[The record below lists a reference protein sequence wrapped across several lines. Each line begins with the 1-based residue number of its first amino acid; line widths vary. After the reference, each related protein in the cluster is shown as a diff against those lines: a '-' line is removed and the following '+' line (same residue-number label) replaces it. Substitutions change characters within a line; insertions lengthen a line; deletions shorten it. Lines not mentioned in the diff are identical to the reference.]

1 MDVSE
6 EKWHRYGPGCIHISS
21 QFPNANHTFTCEIQ
35 EEISDLPQTS
45 FFFCFVLLFWL
56 LFVYEPPCPPPPP
69 PPQAEAEAV
78 RQGRQTLTCKQRR
91 TKHPI
96 CAISRK
102 GAALIGFHAGQT
114 FKHPENRWKANTADS
129 CRLQKAVR
137 WQRDYL
143 DRRDAALHST
153 QEKGPK
159 ELSLV
164 PFMFVFCREV
174 SAFTSLFLC
183 REK

>member
-1 MDVSE
+1 M
-6 EKWHRYGPGCIHISS
+6 WNPGRNIWSS
-21 QFPNANHTFTCEIQ
+21 
-35 EEISDLPQTS
+35 SDL
-45 FFFCFVLLFWL
+45 FFFLFCFAVLATVRLRAPL
-56 LFVYEPPCPPPPP
+56 PAASSP

-143 DRRDAALHST
+143 DRRDAALHSA